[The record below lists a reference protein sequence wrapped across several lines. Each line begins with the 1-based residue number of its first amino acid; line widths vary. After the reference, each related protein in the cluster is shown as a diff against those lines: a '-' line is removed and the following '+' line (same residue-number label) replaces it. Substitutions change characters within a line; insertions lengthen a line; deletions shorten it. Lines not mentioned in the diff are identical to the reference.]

1 MEKEIMKN
9 AIVTGGAGFVGSNLC
24 KKLKELGVNVLSV
37 DNYSNGFIEH
47 HVDGVKYIKAD
58 VLDIPKMITKDGKV
72 NYFENDF
79 IKPDIVFHLAEFCR
93 AEQSVVY
100 PIQTIYNTYHTLP
113 CIIDLCHKT
122 GAKLMYA
129 GSSTKFGDGQSPYA
143 TSKKMN
149 TLMVKD
155 ICTQL
160 GIDYAITYFYNVYGH
175 NEPAT
180 GLFAMLIA
188 KSLRAKKLNE
198 KITVTA
204 PGNQKRFF
212 THVEDIIEGLLL
224 VAEKGCGDE
233 YGIGSDDEYSVLEV
247 MDMIGCEYEIGM
259 PKLGNRMG
267 SELKSEKTKA
277 LGWKP
282 KKNLPDYIIQQIK
295 SEKNYE

>member
-1 MEKEIMKN
+1 MKN
-9 AIVTGGAGFVGSNLC
+9 VIVLGGAGFVGSNLC
-24 KKLKELGVNVLSV
+24 QKLSELGVNVVSI
-37 DNYSNGFIEH
+37 DNYSNGFEDH

-58 VLDIPKMITKDGKV
+58 IFQIPEMITNSGKLK
-72 NYFENDF
+72 YSSDEF

-93 AEQSVVY
+93 AEQSVDH
-100 PIQTIYNTYHTLP
+100 PIRTIKNTYHTLP
-113 CIIDLCHKT
+113 CVIELCYKT

-160 GIDYAITYFYNVYGH
+160 GIDFAITYFYNVYGK

-188 KSLRAKKLNE
+188 KSIRAKKLGE
-198 KITVTA
+198 KMIVTA
-204 PGNQKRFF
+204 TGHQRRFF
-212 THVEDIIEGLLL
+212 THVDDIIAGLLL
-224 VAEKGCGDE
+224 VAKYGKGDE

-247 MDMIGCEYEIGM
+247 MEMIGCDYEIGP
-259 PKLGNRMG
+259 PKAGNRMG
-267 SELKSEKTKA
+267 SELKSDKTKA
-277 LGWKP
+277 LGWSP
-282 KKNLPDYIIQQIK
+282 KRKLPEYIKEQI
-295 SEKNYE
+295 SNG